1 MQMHQFKAL
10 LTVLMLS
17 NFKLALA
24 QDANTFFDTLT
35 PGKERLISTERQL
48 QAQDDVASVPIYINF
63 DQKVGLGHQG
73 STQYTQIEPWL
84 PYRINSDYSY
94 VVHPQ
99 ITYQSFNNF
108 DGYSSS
114 GFKPVIIESFF
125 TESNETRLK
134 NSFGFGP
141 MVQIGTN
148 MPAMYGSSQNAVGYS
163 MGAIHRSE
171 DWIVGAY
178 AYQSFGLGAMPLN
191 GPSANN
197 VGFQPFITYITKR
210 YGNITLDCESITNID
225 TGAHAYPINLMGS
238 KLIEV
243 GDLPLL
249 FTIGARYY
257 TVNTNQGGAQGWG
270 GRIGLTYAF
279 SH

>member
-1 MQMHQFKAL
+1 MHLFKAL
-10 LTVLMLS
+10 LTILMLCS
-17 NFKLALA
+17 LKLALA
-24 QDANTFFDTLT
+24 QDTDSFFEALT
-35 PGKERLISTERQL
+35 PGKERLISSERQL
-48 QAQDDVASVPIYINF
+48 QAQDNVASVPIYFNF

-73 STQYTQIEPWL
+73 STKYTQIEPWL

-99 ITYQSFNNF
+99 FTYQSFNNF

-125 TESNETRLK
+125 TESNVTRLK

-210 YGNITLDCESITNID
+210 YGNITLDCESITNIY

>member
-1 MQMHQFKAL
+1 
-10 LTVLMLS
+10 
-17 NFKLALA
+17 
-24 QDANTFFDTLT
+24 
-35 PGKERLISTERQL
+35 
-48 QAQDDVASVPIYINF
+48 
-63 DQKVGLGHQG
+63 
-73 STQYTQIEPWL
+73 
-84 PYRINSDYSY
+84 
-94 VVHPQ
+94 
-99 ITYQSFNNF
+99 
-108 DGYSSS
+108 
-114 GFKPVIIESFF
+114 
-125 TESNETRLK
+125 
-134 NSFGFGP
+134 

-171 DWIVGAY
+171 DWIMGAY

-197 VGFQPFITYITKR
+197 VSFEPFITYITKR

-225 TGAHAYPINLMGS
+225 TGAHSYPINLMGS

-270 GRIGLTYAF
+270 GRIGITYAF

>member
-1 MQMHQFKAL
+1 MHQFKVL

-35 PGKERLISTERQL
+35 PGKERLISSERQL
-48 QAQDDVASVPIYINF
+48 QAQDNVASVPIYFNF

-73 STQYTQIEPWL
+73 STKYTQIEPWL

-114 GFKPVIIESFF
+114 GFKPVIVESFF
-125 TESNETRLK
+125 TESNVTRLK

-178 AYQSFGLGAMPLN
+178 AYQSFGLGAMPIN

-210 YGNITLDCESITNID
+210 YGNITLDCESVTNLD

-270 GRIGLTYAF
+270 GRVGITYAF

>member
-17 NFKLALA
+17 TFKLALA
-24 QDANTFFDTLT
+24 QDANTFFHTLT
-35 PGKERLISTERQL
+35 PGKERLISSERQL
-48 QAQDDVASVPIYINF
+48 QAQDNVASVPIYFNF

-73 STQYTQIEPWL
+73 STYYTQIEPWL

-125 TESNETRLK
+125 TESNATGLK

-171 DWIVGAY
+171 DWIVGTY
-178 AYQSFGLGAMPLN
+178 AYQSFGLGAMPIN

-210 YGNITLDCESITNID
+210 YGNITLDCESVTNLN

-270 GRIGLTYAF
+270 GRVGITYAF